1 VAGSIAAFIVGLQ
14 HTRTIELQGA
24 WLPDSEST
32 ELMKQTCAHENVLT
46 WFDWGEYAIWHL
58 SSSGIRVSMDGRRE
72 TVYSP
77 RVLENHQ
84 SFYNNDGSAI
94 DYPDRIAAQC
104 VWLPTKLGTVASLQT
119 RGWVIVARTASSA
132 ILRRAA
138 GTSTAPVTASGAKG
152 PRVFPGP

>member
-1 VAGSIAAFIVGLQ
+1 
-14 HTRTIELQGA
+14 
-24 WLPDSEST
+24 
-32 ELMKQTCAHENVLT
+32 MKQTCAHENVLT

-58 SSSGIRVSMDGRRE
+58 SPAGIRVSMDGRRE

-84 SFYNNDGSAI
+84 AFYDNDRLAI

-104 VWLPTKLGTVASLQT
+104 VWLPTRLGAVASLQ
-119 RGWVIVARTASSA
+119 RHGWVIVARTASSA
-132 ILRRAA
+132 ILRR
-138 GTSTAPVTASGAKG
+138 SPVTLVAPITTSGAKG